1 MTKTFT
7 FEEFQKEMI
16 AYAKEIQGENYIG
29 DEYYLEDESWRDQF
43 VDGDSAKDTVDSDM
57 SYWEP

>member
-1 MTKTFT
+1 MTKTLT

-29 DEYYLEDESWRDQF
+29 DEYYLQDECWRDRF
-43 VDGDSAKDTVDSDM
+43 VDRRGHMVL
-57 SYWEP
+57 EN